1 VHLAYTRN
9 LANLADPIFHD
20 DRDDLARFV
29 ESVWPHKTYPFL
41 YGSIPQT
48 WESPNFPHP
57 FTEEEGD
64 NDPMDIFDIGGEI
77 GYIGQVK
84 AVKVLGALAVNDV
97 RSFT

>member
-1 VHLAYTRN
+1 MRDQ
-9 LANLADPIFHD
+9 ANHSDPIFHD
-20 DRDDLARFV
+20 DRNDLPRFV

-57 FTEEEGD
+57 FTEEAGD

-84 AVKVLGALAVNDV
+84 AVKILGALAVNDV
-97 RSFT
+97 SPSRPNRT